1 MKYRNASEV
10 LPDPLLKEL
19 QKYAGGEALYI
30 PAAGERK
37 AWGEGSGSRRYYAER
52 NDEIRQKFRRGV
64 NVGSPE
70 ERRSSGAVIDALAEE
85 YGLSRERVR
94 KIVYALY

>member
-1 MKYRNASEV
+1 MKYRNASEI

-19 QKYAGGEALYI
+19 QKYAGGEVLYI
-30 PAAGERK
+30 PTEGHRK

-64 NVGSPE
+64 KM
-70 ERRSSGAVIDALAEE
+70 DTLAEE
-85 YGLSRERVR
+85 YGLSRERIR
-94 KIVYALY
+94 KIVYGL

>member
-30 PAAGERK
+30 PAPGGRK
-37 AWGEGSGSRRYYAER
+37 AWGEGSGSRRYYAQR
-52 NDEIRQKFRRGV
+52 NEEIRQKFRRGV
-64 NVGSPE
+64 K
-70 ERRSSGAVIDALAEE
+70 ADALAEE
-85 YGLSRERVR
+85 YGLSCERIR
-94 KIVYALY
+94 KIIYGL

>member
-1 MKYRNASEV
+1 MKYRNAGDV

-37 AWGEGSGSRRYYAER
+37 SWGEGSGSRRYYAER
-52 NDEIRQKFRRGV
+52 NEEIRQKFRRG
-64 NVGSPE
+64 
-70 ERRSSGAVIDALAEE
+70 AKIDALAEE
-85 YGLSRERVR
+85 YALSEDRVR
-94 KIVYALY
+94 KIVYGAAL